1 VGDALLPSGEVGLS
15 GRLVENAC
23 LRLNDFLSSLDRG
36 DTGLPSLDERCEDV
50 AVGDAGV
57 VGVVSLAPSIP
68 SDRCDRLLN
77 KLLRSPL
84 LPCSGEVCGS
94 SLVLCA
100 SLARAG
106 YIVDPPR
113 GAVGFFSSVPSTLR
127 GEGGCDCG
135 CLGSADTPR
144 GDRGRVASA
153 PLLVEGC
160 GFRGSV
166 CGVWSSCDL
175 L

>member
-1 VGDALLPSGEVGLS
+1 MGDALLPSGEVGLS

-144 GDRGRVASA
+144 GDRDESLQRHYWLKKAVVSA
-153 PLLVEGC
+153 DL
-160 GFRGSV
+160 FS
-166 CGVWSSCDL
+166 VWSSCDFL
-175 L
+175 